1 MEIFTQLGVDSSLPY
16 QFVVLAVAFILAN
29 FLFLGK
35 LQEVLEV
42 REEKTVK
49 LENSADET
57 LEKVTTMQAEYK
69 AKVDE
74 ANSPDN
80 EDNVFIFSKIE
91 KGAKPDKMTFQRFT
105 KVGGDWKVVAKKQM
119 THDGILSAW
128 GQRKAFADDDKDK
141 SIDALFIYAL
151 NDYDFK
157 QQSVHLIFSK
167 NKGLYEI
174 SSSAESGYTKDI

>member
-16 QFVVLAVAFILAN
+16 QFAVLAVAFILAN

-57 LEKVTTMQAEYK
+57 LEKVTTMQTEYK

-74 ANSPDN
+74 ANRIALKNATEKKQKISQKYTDQYKATEKELN
-80 EDNVFIFSKIE
+80 QFVDSSRAEFSKE
-91 KGAKPDKMTFQRFT
+91 VEGNKAKYLAEAEVLSQSLVQK
-105 KVGGDWKVVAKKQM
+105 
-119 THDGILSAW
+119 IL
-128 GQRKAFADDDKDK
+128 Q
-141 SIDALFIYAL
+141 
-151 NDYDFK
+151 
-157 QQSVHLIFSK
+157 
-167 NKGLYEI
+167 
-174 SSSAESGYTKDI
+174 